1 MTTIFKM
8 LDVSSSHLSHKTA
21 TFLSNGFFPNNDDL
35 IVHNWFDS
43 GWITRVPSSSD
54 DTTCATLALTDHRS
68 LAAVLLHAQKLGCDY
83 VKLDQDGEV
92 IDGLETYNW

>member
-1 MTTIFKM
+1 M
-8 LDVSSSHLSHKTA
+8 LDVSSIHITHATA
-21 TFLSNGFFPNNDDL
+21 RFLADSNFFDNDDL
-35 IVHNWFDS
+35 TVQPWFDS
-43 GWITRVPSSSD
+43 GWISCVPD
-54 DTTCATLALTDHRS
+54 IEDTEIATLALTEHRS

>member
-8 LDVSSSHLSHKTA
+8 LDVSSSHISHGNA
-21 TFLSNGFFPNNDDL
+21 TFLANGDFARYEDL
-35 IVHNWFDS
+35 TVSPWFDY
-43 GWITRVPSSSD
+43 GWIIRVPNSTGDS
-54 DTTCATLALTDHRS
+54 TCTTLALCGHRG
-68 LAAVLLHAQKLGCDY
+68 LADVLRHAQKLGCDY